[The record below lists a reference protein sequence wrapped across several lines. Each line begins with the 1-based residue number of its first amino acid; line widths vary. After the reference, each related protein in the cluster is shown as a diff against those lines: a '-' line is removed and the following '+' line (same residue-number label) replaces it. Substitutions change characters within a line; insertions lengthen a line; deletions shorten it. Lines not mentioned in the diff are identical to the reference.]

1 MTAREHLIFFATINN
16 ERLLAAAGDA
26 AAAAVGR
33 ALTVTNQPSRIYLS
47 M

>member
-26 AAAAVGR
+26 AAVGR